1 MKRIGIIS
9 SGGDA
14 PGMNAAVR
22 AITRQAIAHGIDVWG
37 VQDGFQ
43 GLCNDNLV
51 PLGTRDVGGILQRG
65 GTVLGTARCEEF
77 LHAPGRKRAFE
88 CLQRYGVDGLLLI
101 GGDGS
106 IAGSQKLLEEHGV
119 PIIAIPATIDNDVPH
134 TDMAIGVDSALNTA
148 VDAISNLRDTAASHQ
163 RTFVIETMGRHC
175 GYLALV
181 AGVAS
186 GAEAILVPEF
196 PYDLDGVVDKVR
208 DGMKRGKKH
217 SIIVAAEGIRD
228 QFELAQFESPA
239 HKVAEYL
246 WDQLGESFDVRVTVL
261 GHVQRG
267 GAPTVFDR
275 VLASRMGAAAVQ
287 RLRDGEKG
295 VMIGLQDNDLV
306 SVPFT
311 EVIGQTRELD
321 EHLMQLAYTIAE

>member
-1 MKRIGIIS
+1 MQRLGIIT

-22 AITRQAIAHGIDVWG
+22 AITRQAIALGMEVWG
-37 VQDGFQ
+37 AQDGFQ

-51 PLGTRDVGGILQRG
+51 PLGSRDVGGILQHG
-65 GTVLGTARCEEF
+65 GTLLGTARCEEF
-77 LHAPGRKRAFE
+77 THAPGRKRAYQA
-88 CLQRYGVDGLLLI
+88 LRRYGIDGLILI

-106 IAGSQKLLEEHGV
+106 MAGADKLLNEHGI
-119 PIIAIPATIDNDVPH
+119 PIIAIPATIDNDVPQ
-134 TDMAIGVDSALNTA
+134 TDMAIGVDTALNTA
-148 VDAISNLRDTAASHQ
+148 VDIISKLRDTAASHQ
-163 RTFVIETMGRHC
+163 RTFVIETMGRQC

-239 HKVAEYL
+239 HKVAGYL
-246 WDQLGESFDVRVTVL
+246 WDQLGETFDVRVTVL

-275 VLASRMGAAAVQ
+275 VLASRFGAAAVQ
-287 RLRDGEKG
+287 RLQDGEAG
-295 VMIGLQDNDLV
+295 VMIALQDNDLV
-306 SVPFT
+306 SVPFDD
-311 EVIGQTRELD
+311 VIGQTRELD
-321 EHLMQLAYTIAE
+321 EHLMKLAYTIAE

>member
-1 MKRIGIIS
+1 MKRIGILT

-22 AITRQAIAHGIDVWG
+22 AATRQAIALGLEVWG
-37 VQDGFQ
+37 VRDGFQ

-51 PLGTRDVGGILQRG
+51 PLGSRDVGGILQRG
-65 GTVLGTARCEEF
+65 GTVLGTARSEEF
-77 LHAPGRKRAFE
+77 FHAPGRKRAFE
-88 CLQRYGVDGLLLI
+88 CLGRYGVDGLVMI

-106 IAGSQKLLEEHGV
+106 IAGSQKLHEEHGV
-119 PIIAIPATIDNDVPH
+119 PVVAMPATIDNDVAG
-134 TDMAIGVDSALNTA
+134 TDMAIGVDTALNTA
-148 VDAISNLRDTAASHQ
+148 VDAISKLRDTAASHQ
-163 RTFVIETMGRHC
+163 RTFVIETMGRRC

-196 PYDLDGVVDKVR
+196 PYDLDDVVQRVR

-217 SIIVAAEGIRD
+217 SFIVVAEGIRD
-228 QFELAQFESPA
+228 QFELAKFESPA
-239 HKVAEYL
+239 HKIGGYIY
-246 WDQLGESFDVRVTVL
+246 DQTGGQFDVRVTVL

-275 VLASRMGAAAVQ
+275 VLASRMGAAAVH
-287 RLRDGEKG
+287 RLVDGGTG
-295 VMIGLQDNDLV
+295 VMIGLQRNELV
-306 SVPFT
+306 DVSFDDVLEQP
-311 EVIGQTRELD
+311 RRLD
-321 EHLMQLAYTIAE
+321 EHLMSLAYTIAE

>member
-1 MKRIGIIS
+1 MNRLGIIT

-22 AITRQAIAHGIDVWG
+22 AATRQAIALGMEVWG
-37 VQDGFQ
+37 VRDGFQ

-51 PLGTRDVGGILQRG
+51 PLGSRDVGGILQRG

-88 CLQRYGVDGLLLI
+88 CLQRYGIDGLLMI

-119 PIIAIPATIDNDVPH
+119 PVIAVPATIDNDVAA
-134 TDMAIGVDSALNTA
+134 TDMAIGVDTALNTA
-148 VDAISNLRDTAASHQ
+148 VDAISKLRDTAASHQ

-181 AGVAS
+181 VGVAS

-196 PYDLDGVVDKVR
+196 PYDLDGVVQKVH

-217 SIIVAAEGIRD
+217 SFIVVAEGIRD
-228 QFELAQFESPA
+228 QFELEKFESPA
-239 HKVAEYL
+239 HKIAEYIY
-246 WDQLGESFDVRVTVL
+246 DQTGKQYDVRVTVL

-287 RLRDGEKG
+287 RLVDGETG
-295 VMIGLQDNDLV
+295 IMLGLQRNELV
-306 SVPFT
+306 NVRFT
-311 EVIGQTRELD
+311 DVIGQTRELD
-321 EHLMQLAYTIAE
+321 EHLMKLAYTIAE

>member
-1 MKRIGIIS
+1 MKRIGLIT

-22 AITRQAIAHGIDVWG
+22 AATRQAIALGMDVWG
-37 VQDGFQ
+37 VRDGFQ
-43 GLCNDNLV
+43 GLCNDNLI
-51 PLGTRDVGGILQRG
+51 PLGSRDVGGVLQHG
-65 GTVLGTARCEEF
+65 GTMLGTARCDEF
-77 LHAPGRKRAFE
+77 LGAPGRKRAAE
-88 CLQRYGVDGLLLI
+88 CLGRYGIDGLVMI

-106 IAGSQKLLEEHGV
+106 MAGADKLLNEHGI
-119 PIIAIPATIDNDVPH
+119 PIIAIPATIDNDVPQ
-134 TDMAIGVDSALNTA
+134 TDMAIGVDTALNTA
-148 VDAISNLRDTAASHQ
+148 VDIISKLRDTAASHQ

-196 PYDLDGVVDKVR
+196 PYELDEVVQAVR

-217 SIIVAAEGIRD
+217 SIIVVAEGIRD
-228 QFELAQFESPA
+228 QFELADFESPA
-239 HKVAEYL
+239 HKVAGYIHS
-246 WDQLGESFDVRVTVL
+246 QTGEQFDVRVTVL

-275 VLASRMGAAAVQ
+275 VLASRLGAEAVQ
-287 RLRDGEKG
+287 KLHEGESG
-295 VMIGLQDNDLV
+295 VMVGLRRNQLV
-306 SVPFT
+306 DVPFT
-311 EVIGQTRELD
+311 DVIGQTRTLD
-321 EHLMQLAYTIAE
+321 EHLMKLAYTIAE